1 MRVNFPAAVALWL
14 HFSSSATVCAARAR
28 THAIPC
34 CASHPPSLL
43 ASPPSIPHPNRTRP
57 PQRENPPRITLPVVI
72 RLASHSRQQIPSP
85 SATHCHHHC
94 HFAPSAHP
102 RDTPLGTHRSER
114 SASLTPALPSSR
126 PGIPAH
132 HSLASPRA
140 RSRPTPLRTHPT
152 VTQPAVHSLVNHPR
166 HPEHREMRGPGL
178 VHGPPHVD
186 GKIFHGYFR
195 LSRGVSE
202 RVSERASERTPWSGS
217 TGIPRIQRSPAP
229 AHAGHRRRMIFVSR
243 CQMLYTSE
251 SREAGRVSCFL
262 FFAPEYAVGDAW
274 SVFSFPAGNLS
285 FILRRGFS

>member
-1 MRVNFPAAVALWL
+1 VPR
-14 HFSSSATVCAARAR
+14 SRADPR
-28 THAIPC
+28 HTAPRH
-34 CASHPPSLL
+34 SHPPSLL
-43 ASPPSIPHPNRTRP
+43 TSPPSQPHPNRTRP

-114 SASLTPALPSSR
+114 STSFTTPRCPHLALASL
-126 PGIPAH
+126 AH
-132 HSLASPRA
+132 RSPHFTA

-202 RVSERASERTPWSGS
+202 RVSERASAPPERIDRDSADPTIARPG
-217 TGIPRIQRSPAP
+217 TRSPP
-229 AHAGHRRRMIFVSR
+229 TVHDFRLS
-243 CQMLYTSE
+243 LSD
-251 SREAGRVSCFL
+251 
-262 FFAPEYAVGDAW
+262 AVYE
-274 SVFSFPAGNLS
+274 
-285 FILRRGFS
+285 